1 MSSRVKGKVFTRQL
15 YRASIDIAGICKHII
30 SFILNCFS
38 STSEVPRKLFF
49 GIGHPLKLRVPLFLS
64 IIGIV
69 VIGIS
74 PIKKRERGVKGC
86 PQAKKLL
93 DLELK
98 FIIRTILQGLGLV
111 QAKWIK
117 SIVHKGRRRK
127 IILTMSNYACD
138 HHHVR
143 CT

>member
-38 STSEVPRKLFF
+38 STSEEAVF

-69 VIGIS
+69 VIGVF
-74 PIKKRERGVKGC
+74 PIKKRVRGV
-86 PQAKKLL
+86 
-93 DLELK
+93 
-98 FIIRTILQGLGLV
+98 
-111 QAKWIK
+111 
-117 SIVHKGRRRK
+117 RK
-127 IILTMSNYACD
+127 QKNY
-138 HHHVR
+138 
-143 CT
+143 